1 MNLIIDPTLK
11 ATIPPLDPSELEKL
25 EASIVAEGCRDSI
38 VIWNGTIVDGHNRYE
53 ICTRLGL
60 PFQTVEKEFESI
72 HHARIWMRE
81 NQGARRNASKG
92 WLVDCALEN
101 KEDLL
106 AIGRAKQVE
115 SGKETGRGNEKV
127 LLSKNTTFSEPVSTR
142 AEIAK
147 AAGVSPG
154 TVAKA
159 EQVKKKDPALWEK
172 VKADEVSISAAYKEV
187 SRPDDD
193 EAPTVDDARGSTI
206 PTQSSRRPP
215 IKIIESEGMR
225 IWLLAKSHLDRINKN
240 DEFRED
246 ALRACIDYCEGRISA
261 KK

>member
-60 PFQTVEKEFESI
+60 SFQTVGKEFESI

-106 AIGRAKQVE
+106 AIGRAKNA
-115 SGKETGRGNEKV
+115 ETGGRPPK
-127 LLSKNTTFSEPVSTR
+127 EPVLQNNTSIDEPRHSTR

-187 SRPDDD
+187 SKPDDD
-193 EAPTVDDARGSTI
+193 EAPTVDDARGSTS